1 MGRKIEFWGEVD
13 DKYLTHTEMNCAI
26 EDILDGMEVDILT
39 ASHLAK
45 NIKDMPETIKVY
57 GFARQR
63 LSDASKEFIAKDC
76 LERLLEGLDDEY
88 AEPDAGY
95 SDPTDGMIKAS
106 KEFVSAVLKEYV
118 IWACEPVKHEIINVR
133 EWIKNNRPDW
143 LENKDNGKETH

>member
-26 EDILDGMEVDILT
+26 EDILDSLWQERIDSL
-39 ASHLAK
+39 
-45 NIKDMPETIKVY
+45 PETIKVY

>member
-26 EDILDGMEVDILT
+26 EDILDSLWQERIDSL
-39 ASHLAK
+39 
-45 NIKDMPETIKVY
+45 PETIKVY

-63 LSDASKEFIAKDC
+63 LSDASKKFIAKDS
-76 LERLLEGLDDEY
+76 LEKLLEGLDDEY
-88 AEPDAGY
+88 AEPDVSY

-106 KEFVSAVLKEYV
+106 EEFVSAVLNEYV
-118 IWACEPVKHEIINVR
+118 IWACEPVKHEIINVQ

-143 LENKDNGKETH
+143 TAEE